1 MYHQPFPAIPTVDKT
16 HVSLTFSNNGNSESV
31 DNTHVSSTY
40 SKKATEGI
48 IRVTNLVQQWQQ
60 CNKLVCHLPSQTM
73 ATMDKTRVTIITN
86 LFHGILKW
94 QP

>member
-1 MYHQPFPAIPTVDKT
+1 MATVNQWIIRMYHQPTPT
-16 HVSLTFSNNGNSESV
+16 
-31 DNTHVSSTY
+31 
-40 SKKATEGI
+40 KATEGI

-86 LFHGILKW
+86 LFHDILKW